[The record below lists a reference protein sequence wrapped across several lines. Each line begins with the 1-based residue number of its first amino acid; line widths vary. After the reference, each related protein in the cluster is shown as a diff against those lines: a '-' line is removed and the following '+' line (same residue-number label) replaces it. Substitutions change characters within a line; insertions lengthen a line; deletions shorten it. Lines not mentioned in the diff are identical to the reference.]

1 MNIIRTTEPKKIIL
15 SLASDNFK
23 TMIVIPE
30 AEFKK
35 FKPWQEWLVLKLYC
49 NVSRFKPALN

>member
-30 AEFKK
+30 AEFKE
-35 FKPWQEWLVLKLYC
+35 FKLWQVWLVPL
-49 NVSRFKPALN
+49 